1 MVDNREKWLMFLGVM
16 SEHMPKVKIVQS
28 VLDKMLNNGLN
39 IPTANQQATLLR
51 LYGSSYS
58 IKKMDAELA
67 RLQQQQEVKDYGK
80 AMNNKLN
87 ESIHQQ
93 LHVNTSPAEIVRYK
107 DDKRVAIGFK
117 SSYVST
123 PLVNSYSLDNNMKYK
138 TKKET
143 FDFDTRWGND

>member
-28 VLDKMLNNGLN
+28 VLDKMLNHGLDV
-39 IPTANQQATLLR
+39 PTANQQATLLR
-51 LYGSSYS
+51 LYEGSYS
-58 IKKMDAELA
+58 IKKMDTELA

-80 AMNNKLN
+80 TMNNKLT
-87 ESIHQQ
+87 ESIPQQ

-107 DDKRVAIGFK
+107 DNKRVAIGFK

-123 PLVNSYSLDNNMKYK
+123 PLVNSYNLDNDMKYK
-138 TKKET
+138 TKLEK
-143 FDFDTRWGND
+143 FDDIFGDL